1 MLSQVEIME
10 IVGENFYKYIFSTFT
25 LSYQDTNTNR
35 LYEVG
40 YLLGIIGL
48 PLKKILSLLQ
58 RQEQFLSSLE
68 LMSSPVC

>member
-1 MLSQVEIME
+1 MLTQVEIME
-10 IVGENFYKYIFSTFT
+10 IAAENFYKDFFPLP

-48 PLKKILSLLQ
+48 LLK
-58 RQEQFLSSLE
+58 
-68 LMSSPVC
+68 